1 MRKFN
6 KNKGEIVMRN
16 KTLKK
21 IMAGMLTG
29 ALVISGFGLGG
40 FTQKAKAESIELNL
54 NGKYHAAL
62 GIQTC
67 NTKWFSRLGY
77 FGKDNNKYYGT
88 KNYAKLIG
96 DDGNAKGTFNDVEIA
111 GNGTYEVSLTNAE
124 FEGETA
130 ISQLHIATDIPVK
143 DKDDVISFTDL
154 KVTVNDKEVISYD
167 KAILENEK
175 YNKNGAVPIL
185 INHWRTNVVSAL
197 KDKGLSEDSG
207 SGYNLLNG
215 KGKENISVTFTVS
228 GFNYNKGETP
238 DGEPIIIDVSPAAK
252 VGTKKKVSGNT
263 YVVTKSDKKTG
274 TVALVTGKKTAA
286 KVTVPGA
293 VTIGDYSYKVTEVK
307 ASAFAGS
314 KKLKSVKLGKN
325 VAKIGDKAFSGCAK
339 LETID
344 LSANTSLSSVGKNAV
359 KGVSANCVVKAPKSK
374 KAAYKKLFA
383 GKGKKV
389 AVK

>member
-1 MRKFN
+1 MKKR
-6 KNKGEIVMRN
+6 R
-16 KTLKK
+16 LKK
-21 IMAGMLTG
+21 VMTGMLTG
-29 ALVISGFGLGG
+29 ALVISGFGIGG
-40 FTQKAKAESIELNL
+40 FAQKAKADSTELNL

-67 NTKWFSRLGY
+67 NVEWFSRFGY
-77 FGKDNNKYYGT
+77 YGKGDNKYYGT
-88 KNYAKLIG
+88 DKFAKLV
-96 DDGNAKGTFNDVEIA
+96 GNDKTAKGTFNDVEIA

-124 FEGETA
+124 FQGETA

-143 DKDDVISFTDL
+143 DKDDLIKFTDV
-154 KVTVNDKEVISYD
+154 KVTVNDKEFVSYD
-167 KAILENEK
+167 NAILENEK
-175 YNKNGAVPIL
+175 YNKNGAVIL
-185 INHWRTNVVSAL
+185 IANHWRTNVVAAL
-197 KDKGLSEDSG
+197 KDKGVLEDS
-207 SGYNLLNG
+207 SNGYNLLNG

-274 TVALVTGKKTAA
+274 TVALVAGKKTAA
-286 KVTVPGA
+286 KVTIPGA
-293 VTIGDYSYKVTEVK
+293 VKIGDYSYKVTEVR

-314 KKLKSVKLGKN
+314 KKITSIKLGKN
-325 VAKIGDKAFSGCAK
+325 VVKIADKTLSGCSK
-339 LETID
+339 LDTID
-344 LSANTSLSSVGKNAV
+344 LSSNTSLKSVGKNAI
-359 KGVSANCVVKAPKSK
+359 KGVSAKCVIKAPKNK

-389 AVK
+389 TVK